1 MLGERKI
8 MIIECPQ
15 CESKV
20 DGIEK
25 GEVADNDPE
34 YPFPCKRVLVQCPI
48 CNSALLGITEKI
60 QVGNDQWEWE
70 SLHRLWP
77 PQESNV
83 DQVIPEIASISLV
96 EAKLCF
102 KAKAYSACAVM
113 CGRTIEGLC
122 MYHKTKGK
130 TLASGLKE
138 LREKDIIDNRLFEWG
153 EELRRHRNIGAH
165 ATADKISKE
174 DARDL
179 LDFSTAMCEYVFVLN
194 EKFSRF
200 KERTKKTNQ

>member
-1 MLGERKI
+1 ML
-8 MIIECPQ
+8 IECPN

-34 YPFPCKRVLVQCPI
+34 YPFPCKRVLVQCPV
-48 CNSALLGITEKI
+48 CRSALFGITEQI
-60 QVGNDQWEWE
+60 QVGYDKWEWDT
-70 SLHRLWP
+70 LHRLWP
-77 PQESNV
+77 PQETSV
-83 DQVIPEIASISLV
+83 DRVIPEIARVSLV

-122 MYHKTKGK
+122 MHHKTKGK
-130 TLASGLKE
+130 NLGLALKE
-138 LREKDIIDNRLFEWG
+138 LKEKDIIDSRLFEWG

-165 ATADKISKE
+165 ATAEKISKE

-179 LDFSTAMCEYVFVLN
+179 LDFSAAICEYVFVLN
-194 EKFSRF
+194 EKFNRF
-200 KERTKKTNQ
+200 KERTKRV